1 MLWRNFLKEGLMVG
15 VWKYSSRC
23 PVHIIRLHAHA
34 TTTCGPGSR
43 QILVHTGTGTGTD
56 TTYLLGSTNTEY
68 RRRRRQKQTATTR
81 PGTSRQ
87 EAGRRSRTE
96 VVRFPFAAR
105 LNELHRLR
113 GCGWVWWR
121 ERGLGKGARGAWKD
135 FCPNH
140 TPCPGRRYLC
150 LAGETRD
157 GGGVGCRSGP
167 GEYSDEYSVPA
178 LLSRSWDQE
187 LTAMRTLYKDKDK
200 DEDEYTVLPIRV
212 QMCGQGGLAACQC
225 AI

>member
-15 VWKYSSRC
+15 VWKYSSSAGQGR
-23 PVHIIRLHAHA
+23 
-34 TTTCGPGSR
+34 GES
-43 QILVHTGTGTGTD
+43 TGVFRGLTLKPLCFDEQGQ
-56 TTYLLGSTNTEY
+56 SVAE
-68 RRRRRQKQTATTR
+68 RQKQTATTR

-178 LLSRSWDQE
+178 SLSRSWDQE

-200 DEDEYTVLPIRV
+200 DEYTVLPIRV

>member
-1 MLWRNFLKEGLMVG
+1 MSFG
-15 VWKYSSRC
+15 RC
-23 PVHIIRLHAHA
+23 PVHIIRLHAHPMPRRA
-34 TTTCGPGSR
+34 PQGVDRYWCEYIQVQVPVL
-43 QILVHTGTGTGTD
+43 ILP
-56 TTYLLGSTNTEY
+56 STNTEY

-135 FCPNH
+135 FVQT
-140 TPCPGRRYLC
+140 TPPAQVDDTCASLERQETAAAWGVAAVRASIRTGTWYLLCCPG
-150 LAGETRD
+150 AG
-157 GGGVGCRSGP
+157 VKS
-167 GEYSDEYSVPA
+167 
-178 LLSRSWDQE
+178 
-187 LTAMRTLYKDKDK
+187 
-200 DEDEYTVLPIRV
+200 
-212 QMCGQGGLAACQC
+212 
-225 AI
+225 

>member
-1 MLWRNFLKEGLMVG
+1 MPRRASQG
-15 VWKYSSRC
+15 VDRYWCEYIQV
-23 PVHIIRLHAHA
+23 PVLVPRL
-34 TTTCGPGSR
+34 P
-43 QILVHTGTGTGTD
+43 
-56 TTYLLGSTNTEY
+56 STNTEY

-150 LAGETRD
+150 LAGERRD

-167 GEYSDEYSVPA
+167 GEHSNEYLVPA
-178 LLSRSWDQE
+178 LLFRSWGQE
-187 LTAMRTLYKDKDK
+187 LTAMRTLYKDKDEFTWSTANTCA
-200 DEDEYTVLPIRV
+200 DVWSRGPGSLSVCHLDVLVRFR
-212 QMCGQGGLAACQC
+212 
-225 AI
+225 AICWQRLTTSRQW

>member
-1 MLWRNFLKEGLMVG
+1 MEAGISAGQGRGESTGVFRGLTLKPLCFDEQGQN
-15 VWKYSSRC
+15 KYRIRQSGC
-23 PVHIIRLHAHA
+23 PVHIIRLHAHPMPRRA
-34 TTTCGPGSR
+34 SQGVDRYRREYIQVPVLVL
-43 QILVHTGTGTGTD
+43 ILP
-56 TTYLLGSTNTEY
+56 STNTEY

-121 ERGLGKGARGAWKD
+121 GQGLGKGARGAWKD

-140 TPCPGRRYLC
+140 TP
-150 LAGETRD
+150 
-157 GGGVGCRSGP
+157 
-167 GEYSDEYSVPA
+167 
-178 LLSRSWDQE
+178 
-187 LTAMRTLYKDKDK
+187 
-200 DEDEYTVLPIRV
+200 LPR
-212 QMCGQGGLAACQC
+212 
-225 AI
+225 

>member
-1 MLWRNFLKEGLMVG
+1 MPRRRVAQG
-15 VWKYSSRC
+15 VDRYWYIQVQV
-23 PVHIIRLHAHA
+23 PVL
-34 TTTCGPGSR
+34 TLP
-43 QILVHTGTGTGTD
+43 
-56 TTYLLGSTNTEY
+56 STNTEY

-150 LAGETRD
+150 LAGERRD

-167 GEYSDEYSVPA
+167 GEYSYEYLVPA
-178 LLSRSWDQE
+178 LLSRSWGRE

-200 DEDEYTVLPIRV
+200 DEYTVLPIRV